1 MVPARGDPLPAP
13 FGPRPAS
20 DLRRRARTG
29 SAVDVIVVALAEPGG
44 TIFTGDKADIAALA
58 AHTRDISVELI

>member
-1 MVPARGDPLPAP
+1 
-13 FGPRPAS
+13 
-20 DLRRRARTG
+20 
-29 SAVDVIVVALAEPGG
+29 VVALAEPGG